1 MKGTG
6 YCAKST
12 IIKVADSGV
21 ERLKLEAIQN
31 NALVKKTNKLNTLD
45 LIIDSAKAD
54 VKTIVLP
61 EGNDPR
67 VIEAAALLANAGIAN
82 IILIVNTGSQAGG
95 DPKVAVNL
103 PNVEI
108 IDARDDAPRMKY
120 SEALYAARKNKGVT
134 KEQAEQLLADPLLL
148 GACMVRAGDA
158 DGMVA
163 GATHATADVVR
174 SALQVIGMKPDSK
187 IVSSFFIMQH
197 DLPHQA
203 IQGTAIYADCGMVID
218 PNAEQLASIAM
229 DSADSAVNLTGIDP
243 KIALLSFSTAGSAE
257 HEHVDK
263 VRQAGKTIQGLR
275 PELKLMTEVQFDAAI
290 VPDILEKKAPEI
302 SVTAPANIFVFP
314 DLQSGNIGY
323 KIAQRI
329 GGVQAIGPVLQG
341 LKQPIND
348 LSRGCSVD
356 DIVNLVA
363 VTARQAQ
370 TNN

>member
-1 MKGTG
+1 LK
-6 YCAKST
+6 
-12 IIKVADSGV
+12 SGV
-21 ERLKLEAIQN
+21 KIDPSSTP
-31 NALVKKTNKLNTLD
+31 KFIILNTLSR
-45 LIIDSAKAD
+45 IIDAAKSD
-54 VKTIVLP
+54 IRTIVLP

-67 VIEAAALLANAGIAN
+67 IIEAAASITNVGIAN
-82 IILIVNTGSQAGG
+82 VVLIGNSKIIESLVKDLSIDLS
-95 DPKVAVNL
+95 
-103 PNVEI
+103 NVTLVE
-108 IDARDDAPRMKY
+108 ADDEAPRMKY

-134 KEQAEQLLADPLLL
+134 KEQAEQLLSDPLLL
-148 GACMVRAGDA
+148 GACMVRSGDA
-158 DGMVA
+158 NGMVA

-174 SALQVIGMKPDSK
+174 SALQVIGMKPESK

-229 DSADSAVNLTGIDP
+229 DSADSAINLTGIDP
-243 KIALLSFSTAGSAE
+243 RIALLSFSTAGSAE
-257 HEHVDK
+257 HENVDK
-263 VRQAGKTIQGLR
+263 VRQAGRFIESQR
-275 PELKLMTEVQFDAAI
+275 PELALMTEVQFDAAI
-290 VPDILEKKAPEI
+290 IPAILESKAPNI
-302 SVTAPANIFVFP
+302 QVAAPANIFVFP

-341 LKQPIND
+341 LNQPIND
-348 LSRGCSVD
+348 LSRGCSVE

-370 TNN
+370 TN